1 MEVEENQA
9 EEVLEDKKR
18 EKSNQ
23 AESNPNL
30 EVEEEE
36 EGRTIKG
43 AKRVYLPSKDE
54 WDNHMRSHIP
64 FRRWCAF
71 CVKGRCKS
79 GAHVQTQK
87 SEEDLEKEVPKIS
100 VDYMEPRS
108 AEGKKEEVESL
119 PILAGIDSKAKWH
132 TAVMDMLWEQW
143 LEKSSCQDI
152 IE

>member
-1 MEVEENQA
+1 
-9 EEVLEDKKR
+9 
-18 EKSNQ
+18 
-23 AESNPNL
+23 
-30 EVEEEE
+30 
-36 EGRTIKG
+36 
-43 AKRVYLPSKDE
+43 
-54 WDNHMRSHIP
+54 MRSHIP

-119 PILAGIDSKAKWH
+119 PILAGIDNKAKWH
-132 TAVMDMLWEQW
+132 TAIMVPEKGVNGYAVGALAREIELSGYNRMIIKSDQESALLNLIGAVKRERKEAIEIMLEQ
-143 LEKSSCQDI
+143 SPV
-152 IE
+152 